1 MSAAGEERGGGG
13 GPNTGSMAK
22 KHPYSRSGA
31 RSRSGMWPH
40 VSELLGKARQDVINV
55 GRGCDSPP
63 ACQPAVS
70 LFEQNK
76 CSPPPAPQP
85 AARPALPCVESP
97 SSLGVYKPTVPGT

>member
-1 MSAAGEERGGGG
+1 
-13 GPNTGSMAK
+13 MAK

-40 VSELLGKARQDVINV
+40 LSELLGKARQDVINV